1 MTRCATLTN
10 GSPLLNLAAFLRG
23 RRQGSR
29 QRVLRSRCRDS
40 RRSLRPLTAL
50 NLGLPGLGT
59 TAFAEPPIDAF
70 RSSPSSVVGGNGLV
84 GITIMAQPE
93 IATVVQLR
101 GLMASTVRRDRLEIL
116 LHETR
121 GRPWPRLR

>member
-1 MTRCATLTN
+1 MP
-10 GSPLLNLAAFLRG
+10 G
-23 RRQGSR
+23 
-29 QRVLRSRCRDS
+29 S
-40 RRSLRPLTAL
+40 RRSPRPLTTS
-50 NLGLPGLGT
+50 NLGLPELGT

-70 RSSPSSVVGGNGLV
+70 QSSPPSVVGGNGLV

-93 IATVVQLR
+93 ITAVVQLR
-101 GLMASTVRRDRLEIL
+101 GLRASTVRRDRLEIL